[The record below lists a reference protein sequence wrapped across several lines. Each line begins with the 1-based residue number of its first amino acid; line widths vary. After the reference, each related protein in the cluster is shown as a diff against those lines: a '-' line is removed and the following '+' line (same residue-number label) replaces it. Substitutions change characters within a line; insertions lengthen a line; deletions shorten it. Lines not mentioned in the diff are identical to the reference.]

1 MKELTK
7 KVMVIGHKNPDSDS
21 ICSAIAYA
29 GLMNGYREK
38 NIREGIE
45 DCGKEYEPCRAG
57 VINKETEFVL
67 RRFGFQIPRLCLD
80 VRAQVSDLDIRDELG
95 IPSSTSLRNAWRMMI
110 ERDITTLPVVHH
122 DGHLE
127 GIITVQD
134 IAMANMDSLEADVLS
149 KAKVP
154 LRNLLETIDGELIC
168 GNPETII
175 DRGRVTIGAGSP
187 EAMENKVKEGDIV
200 MVGDRY
206 EAQLCAIE
214 LGASMVI
221 VCLESKIARTIMK
234 LASEHDC
241 ILIST
246 PYDTYTASRLV
257 NQSIPVG
264 NHMQTKVTTFDSSTS
279 LDEVRE
285 VMSRVRFDYF
295 PVIDS
300 SGVVQGLVSKR
311 NLINLKRKEMVL
323 VDHNEK
329 SQCVDGF
336 EEADILGII
345 DHHRIGDMETAGPI
359 FFRNQPVGCTATII
373 YDMYH
378 EYGVEITPQ
387 MAGLLCCA
395 ILSDTLKFRSPTCTP
410 KDRRTAQELAQIAG
424 EDLDQLASD
433 MFDAGEDLSG
443 KTPDGIFHNDCKI
456 LRHGNIRMAIAQ
468 GTFNSM
474 TNLEKAEK
482 IISFY
487 ITEVPGN
494 EKVDMAFYLATS
506 IGDQSSDVL
515 FAGKDA
521 DLLLQEAFGVDA
533 ADGKAHL
540 DGVVSRKKQFVPG
553 LLSALDESDQF

>member
-1 MKELTK
+1 
-7 KVMVIGHKNPDSDS
+7 MVIGHKNPDSDS

-29 GLMNGYREK
+29 GLMNAVREK
-38 NIREGIE
+38 NIREGMK
-45 DCGKEYEPCRAG
+45 DCGKEYEACRAG

-110 ERDITTLPVVHH
+110 EHDITTLPVIHH
-122 DGHLE
+122 DGQLE

-168 GNPETII
+168 GNPERII
-175 DRGRVTIGAGSP
+175 DKGRVTIGAGSP

-221 VCLESKIARTIMK
+221 VCLESRIARTITK
-234 LASEHDC
+234 LAAEHDC
-241 ILIST
+241 TLIST

-264 NHMQTKVTTFDSSTS
+264 NHMQTKVTTFAPTTP

-285 VMSRVRFDYF
+285 VMGRVRFDYF
-295 PVIDS
+295 PVVDS
-300 SGVVQGLVSKR
+300 EGVVKGLVSKR
-311 NLINLKRKEMVL
+311 NLIDLKHKEMVL

-345 DHHRIGDMETAGPI
+345 DHHRIGDMETTGPI
-359 FFRNQPVGCTATII
+359 YFRNQPVGCTATII
-373 YDMYH
+373 YDMYN

-387 MAGLLCCA
+387 TAGLLCCA

-410 KDRRTAQELAQIAG
+410 KDCRTAMELARIAG
-424 EDLDQLASD
+424 EDLDRLASD

-456 LRHGNIRMAIAQ
+456 LRHGNVRMAIAQ
-468 GTFNSM
+468 GTFNST

-506 IGDQSSDVL
+506 IGDQSSEVL
-515 FAGKDA
+515 YAGKNA
-521 DLLLQEAFGVDA
+521 DLLLQEAFGADT

-553 LLSALDESDQF
+553 LISALDDSDQF